1 MPIIANTTSSNTF
14 SAIRAQLNSVTKR
27 MNAFAG
33 NESAFYANTLTAN
46 VRFVSSGSTRLG
58 TTGSNRT
65 IINGLLSANGNLSV
79 SGNTTIGGAGK
90 VANATG
96 WFGVTGRQ
104 SISTN
109 LFVGGNTAII
119 GSVGVGLSSPLNSK
133 LNVGSAALTSFTG
146 TTAGTM
152 TLFDTSS
159 TTDRFTTLDFTTSNQ
174 SLPVAR
180 IGMKFT
186 GGGSQFHFGTSTS
199 YVSGVNVTAMT
210 LDQSGNLTATGNVTA
225 YSDEKLKTDIK
236 TIENALAL
244 VEQMRGVR
252 YNRIEDGK
260 AGIGV
265 VAQEMQQV
273 LPEVVLEG
281 DNLSVAYGNLV
292 GVLIEA
298 VKELSARVK
307 ELEAK

>member
-1 MPIIANTTSSNTF
+1 MNQF
-14 SAIRAQLNSVTKR
+14 AI
-27 MNAFAG
+27 

-96 WFGVTGRQ
+96 WFGVAGRATV
-104 SISTN
+104 STN
-109 LFVGGNTAII
+109 LFVAGNTAIT
-119 GSVGVGLSSPLNSK
+119 GLVNI
-133 LNVGSAALTSFTG
+133 NYTGSANSSLAIRG
-146 TTAGTM
+146 TNTKGGAGYH
-152 TLFDTSS
+152 
-159 TTDRFTTLDFTTSNQ
+159 DF
-174 SLPVAR
+174 LMAR
-180 IGMKFT
+180 NGGGGTNPAKWFRINNT
-186 GGGSQFHFGTSTS
+186 GGLEIINDAYSANLF
-199 YVSGVNVTAMT
+199 T
-210 LDQSGNLTATGNVTA
+210 LTNTGDLTVAGNVTA
-225 YSDEKLKTDIK
+225 YSDEKIKTNIT
-236 TIENALAL
+236 TIENAFAL

-265 VAQEMQQV
+265 VAQEMQKI

-281 DNLSVAYGNLV
+281 DNLSVAYGNIV

-298 VKELSARVK
+298 LKELSARVK

>member
-1 MPIIANTTSSNTF
+1 MPIIANTTSGNTF

-27 MNAFAG
+27 MNQFAI

-58 TTGSNRT
+58 TTDSNRT
-65 IINGLLSANGNLSV
+65 IINGLLSANGNLSL

-96 WFGVTGRQ
+96 WFGVAGRQ

-109 LFVGGNTAII
+109 LFVGGNTALT
-119 GSVGVGLSSPLNSK
+119 GLVNI
-133 LNVGSAALTSFTG
+133 NYTGSANSSLAIRGTNTKGGTG
-146 TTAGTM
+146 YH
-152 TLFDTSS
+152 
-159 TTDRFTTLDFTTSNQ
+159 DFLVVRN
-174 SLPVAR
+174 
-180 IGMKFT
+180 
-186 GGGSQFHFGTSTS
+186 GGGGVTNPNKWFRTNST
-199 YVSGVNVTAMT
+199 
-210 LDQSGNLTATGNVTA
+210 GNLEVINNAYTIVLFSLSDVGDLVTSGNVTA
-225 YSDEKLKTDIK
+225 YSDEKLKTNIT
-236 TIENALAL
+236 TIEGALAL

-252 YNRIEDGK
+252 YDRIQDGK